1 MQTSKTRKTS
11 AKEMRKMRAKRAAE
25 LDFDEEKHWLKE
37 RLQIQKLWKGKKEQK
52 KRDEK
57 RLWKEENTNR

>member
-1 MQTSKTRKTS
+1 
-11 AKEMRKMRAKRAAE
+11 MRGKRAAE
-25 LDFDEEKHWLKE
+25 LDLDEEKHWLKE
-37 RLQIQKLWKGKKEQK
+37 RLQIQKLWKGKKEQT

>member
-1 MQTSKTRKTS
+1 
-11 AKEMRKMRAKRAAE
+11 MRAKRAVE
-25 LDFDEEKHWLKE
+25 PDFDEEKHWLKE

-57 RLWKEENTNR
+57 RLWTEENMNR